1 MPRKYYICHWCVF
14 QEAKTEVLE
23 SIRDDQMPFAVE
35 HWINHVLEAKAG
47 SRQSLGY
54 LIVLL
59 VKESL
64 LQRSQVFQGIG
75 AVLEVAEDL
84 CCDIGPKFWD
94 YFGEL
99 IGKPNLIIHNFALPA
114 KIVYSTNLR

>member
-1 MPRKYYICHWCVF
+1 M
-14 QEAKTEVLE
+14 LE
-23 SIRDDQMPFAVE
+23 SIRADQMPFAVE
-35 HWINHVLEAKAG
+35 HWINNVLEAKAG

-59 VKESL
+59 VKEAL

-99 IGKPNLIIHNFALPA
+99 IGKSHLIHNY
-114 KIVYSTNLR
+114 YSLHWVLRLWI